1 MNYAET
7 AREILQGVGG
17 SSNVENVKHCVTRLR
32 FNLRD
37 EGIADTEKIKK
48 INGVLSVIQQSG
60 QYQVVIGNEVSN
72 VFDEVVKQLGNA
84 GEAAPK
90 DTDSTE
96 KTESAD
102 GKKPEKKGIWK
113 RISNM
118 ISSIFIPVIGLFA
131 GSGLIKALL
140 VILSTTGLLSAD
152 SSTYTIL
159 YAVADTI
166 FYFFPVFL
174 GYTAGKFFGCNP
186 FVTMAIGAAMLYPD
200 IAAAAPDIYGA
211 YTEGAELSSFLG
223 IPLHM
228 ISYSSTVFPIIAAA
242 ALAAVLEKLFKKI
255 LPKVIQLFAVP
266 GLVLII
272 TFPLTLLVIGPVVS
286 TLSDLL
292 AQATMAVYNL
302 SPVICGLVLA
312 GIWVFV
318 IMFGLHWAFIP
329 VYINN
334 MMVFGND
341 PLEGLLFA
349 PLFAY
354 VGICLAIAI
363 KSKDA
368 EFRTLNLSC
377 AASSVFGVNE
387 PALYGIVLP
396 LKKPLVTCIVA
407 SGLGGA
413 AAGLMGTA
421 YYGAGIT
428 GIFAV
433 TLAINPETGIDLGFW
448 GMIVSAVIA
457 LVVSF
462 VMTWFTYKGEL
473 PGEADR

>member
-1 MNYAET
+1 MNHAKT
-7 AREILQGVGG
+7 AKEILQEIGG
-17 SSNVENVKHCVTRLR
+17 PSNVENVKHCVTRLR

-37 EGIADTEKIKK
+37 ESIAETEKIKK

-60 QYQVVIGNEVSN
+60 QYQVVIGNEVN
-72 VFDEVVKQLGNA
+72 GVFDEVVKLLDSKKEDGSKSAEKQ
-84 GEAAPK
+84 EAAG
-90 DTDSTE
+90 TSE
-96 KTESAD
+96 K
-102 GKKPEKKGIWK
+102 KQEKKGIWK
-113 RISNM
+113 QISNM

-131 GSGLIKALL
+131 GSGLIKAIL
-140 VILSTTGLLSAD
+140 VILSTTGVLSSD
-152 SSTYTIL
+152 SSTYIIL
-159 YAVADTI
+159 YAVADAI

-186 FVTMAIGAAMLYPD
+186 FITMGIGAAMLYPT
-200 IAAAAPDIYGA
+200 IVASAPDIYGA
-211 YTEGAELSSFLG
+211 YTKGAELSSFLG

-228 ISYSSTVFPIIAAA
+228 ISYANTVFPIIAAA
-242 ALAAVLEKLFKKI
+242 ALASVLEKLFKKV

-266 GLVLII
+266 ACVLAV
-272 TFPLTLLVIGPVVS
+272 TFPITLLVIGPVVS
-286 TLSDLL
+286 TLSNLL
-292 AQATMAVYNL
+292 AQATMVVYHL

-354 VGICLAIAI
+354 VGICLAIAL
-363 KSKDA
+363 KSKDS

-377 AASSVFGVNE
+377 AASSIFGVSE

-396 LKKPLVTCIVA
+396 LKKPIVSCIVA
-407 SGLGGA
+407 SALGGA

-428 GIFAV
+428 GIFAI
-433 TLAINPETGIDLGFW
+433 TLAINPKTGIDLGFY
-448 GMIVSAVIA
+448 GMIVSAVVA
-457 LVVSF
+457 LVVAF
-462 VMTWFTYKGEL
+462 IMTWVSYKGEL
-473 PGEADR
+473 PGEVDA

>member
-1 MNYAET
+1 MNYAEL
-7 AREILQGVGG
+7 AKQILQGVGG
-17 SSNVENVKHCVTRLR
+17 AENVENVKHCVTRLR

-37 EGIADTEKIKK
+37 ESIAKTEEIKK
-48 INGVLSVIQQSG
+48 LNGVLSVIQQSG

-72 VFDEVVKQLGNA
+72 VFNEVMKILNEQEGTTSKEPVESSKQ
-84 GEAAPK
+84 
-90 DTDSTE
+90 
-96 KTESAD
+96 ES
-102 GKKPEKKGIWK
+102 KGIWK
-113 RISNM
+113 KISNM

-131 GSGLIKALL
+131 GSGLIKAIL

-152 SSTYTIL
+152 SSTYIIL
-159 YAVADTI
+159 YAVADAI

-186 FVTMAIGAAMLYPD
+186 FVTMAIGAAMVYPD
-200 IAAAAPDIYGA
+200 IVAAAPDVFGA
-211 YTEGAELSSFLG
+211 YTKGAELASFAG
-223 IPLHM
+223 IPVHM
-228 ISYSSTVFPIIAAA
+228 IAYSNTVFPIIAS
-242 ALAAVLEKLFKKI
+242 AAVAAQLEKFLKKV

-272 TFPLTLLVIGPVVS
+272 TFPLTLIVIGPIVS
-286 TLSDLL
+286 TLSNWL
-292 AQATMAVYNL
+292 AIATMAIYNL
-302 SPVICGLVLA
+302 SPIICGLVLA
-312 GIWVFV
+312 GVWVFV

-363 KSKDA
+363 KTKDS
-368 EFRTLNLSC
+368 EFRSLNVSC
-377 AASSVFGVNE
+377 AASSIFGVSE
-387 PALYGIVLP
+387 PALYGIVMP
-396 LKKPLVTCIVA
+396 LKKPILTCMVSSA
-407 SGLGGA
+407 VGGA

-428 GIFAV
+428 GIFAI
-433 TLAINPETGIDLGFW
+433 TLAINPKTGIDLGFW
-448 GMIVSAVIA
+448 GMIVSAVLA

-462 VMTWFTYKGEL
+462 VMTLFTYKGEL
-473 PGEADR
+473 PGEVENESTL